1 MSMHKASS
9 TVSPA
14 TGSGAGDLP
23 LHADSARISK
33 LAQLRRDLH
42 QHPELSWLEYR
53 TTAVIA
59 EHLQALGFS
68 VRAGDALY
76 QQPPHNW
83 PDATTRAA
91 AWQRAAASL
100 GAEHQWLQACRSGY
114 SGVVATLD
122 SGRPGPCYGFR
133 FDMDALPISEA
144 ASSDHLPHASGFASR
159 HDGIMHACGHDGHV
173 SAGLGLAEQ
182 LATQLSASAD
192 TCWSGKVHLF
202 FQPAEE
208 VAGGGQYFA
217 ELPELAEVQRFASF
231 HIGITGRREIVL
243 DATWLAAR
251 IIDVSVQGHS
261 SHAGNAPQD
270 GNNALLAACSAI
282 QNLYALPRHSGGMTR
297 VNVGRLHSANA
308 HNVISD
314 HTSFRLEVRGSDDMV
329 CDALLAR
336 AEAVIHGAASMHGC
350 HAETSNVS
358 RFEAQDNHPALV
370 QKLHTTLLTSGVPE
384 QAIRI
389 SHRVPASED
398 ATSMS
403 RVVQQN
409 GGEATHL
416 LIACATRGGHH
427 NPRFDFD
434 EDLLAWAVDVLALLL
449 HTNQQVSAA
458 AESHRKR

>member
-1 MSMHKASS
+1 MTESRLPTAGSN
-9 TVSPA
+9 V
-14 TGSGAGDLP
+14 SGAGELP
-23 LHADSARISK
+23 LHSDTARTTRLAK
-33 LAQLRRDLH
+33 LRQDLH
-42 QHPELSWLEYR
+42 RHPELSWLEYR
-53 TTAVIA
+53 TTALIA
-59 EHLQALGFS
+59 ARLEVLGFT
-68 VRAGDALY
+68 VRAGAELY

-83 PDATTRAA
+83 PDAATRAA

-100 GAEHQWLQACRSGY
+100 GSEQHWLQACRSGY

-122 SGRPGPCYGFR
+122 SGRPGPCVGYR
-133 FDMDALPISEA
+133 FDMDALPIREA
-144 ASSDHLPHASGFASR
+144 ASADHQPHRQGFASQ
-159 HDGIMHACGHDGHV
+159 HDGVMHACGHDGHV
-173 SAGLGLAEQ
+173 SAGLGLAEH
-182 LATQLSASAD
+182 LAQSLQQQPPG
-192 TCWSGKVHLF
+192 WSGKVHLF

-251 IIDVSVQGHS
+251 IIDVNLHGRS

-270 GNNALLAACSAI
+270 GNNALLAACTAI

-314 HTSFRLEVRGSDDMV
+314 DSSFRLEVRGSDDAV

-350 HAETSNVS
+350 SAETATVS

-370 QKLHTTLLTSGVPE
+370 QQLQAALLATGLAP
-384 QAIRI
+384 QAVRI

-409 GGEATHL
+409 GGTATHL
-416 LIACATRGGHH
+416 LIGCDTRGGHH

-434 EDLLAWAVDVLALLL
+434 EDLLPWAVDVLALVL
-449 HTNQQVSAA
+449 HTNQQVSAS
-458 AESHRKR
+458 AETHRKR